1 MVHVNIT
8 LKRLKLNKNVVKVI
22 WNQDNFQ
29 CYCCRFALQHYIS
42 RIVEEFF
49 GKAVYYRVQKSE
61 FEKEVLQ
68 RMKIENIKFKA
79 KKTLDGKWIKGDLVH
94 HKDSD
99 NVWITDYEN
108 QLTSPVD
115 PLTVCQFTGLKD
127 CEGNEIWEGDIIS
140 SPHFER
146 VATVKWDD
154 SLCGFKCSDVTGN
167 INFCFT
173 AIAHCSEWSIV
184 GNKFDKKSSV

>member
-1 MVHVNIT
+1 
-8 LKRLKLNKNVVKVI
+8 
-22 WNQDNFQ
+22 
-29 CYCCRFALQHYIS
+29 
-42 RIVEEFF
+42 
-49 GKAVYYRVQKSE
+49 
-61 FEKEVLQ
+61 
-68 RMKIENIKFKA
+68 MKTENIKFKA

-115 PLTVCQFTGLKD
+115 PSTVCMFTGLKD

-167 INFCFT
+167 INFSFT

-184 GNKFDKKSSV
+184 GNKFDKKK